1 MAGKYKY
8 RVTGPRGGKYLTST
22 RKEAEKLTR
31 HGGTIRALGQK
42 KASKVK
48 NPRKH
53 DYSVVLAKIK
63 TANRWAGKYNRAVKA
78 AFAKYGNG
86 NGQTISGVVRDHFPS
101 SVKDELRRLMR
112 GFNNAQDAVGA
123 AWHAVHPRTD
133 FYRAAKAAPFRDK
146 MTQAGYYGT
155 GRRKRRNPGIE
166 ILWGEVGTLVRF
178 KDLKVGDRFRVP
190 HSSALLE
197 KVGDSGYIY
206 IPMEAGDQVR
216 DWHLPLKEVIR
227 VDGRR
232 RNPAADKKWHGFG
245 PGSLESVKW
254 KWRKHRGV
262 DEGWTGSSQI
272 EYYGSY
278 TVHGQFGE
286 TDVGVSGTINF
297 PSAPHR
303 VSEDEIFDAITESI
317 GHTLSEGGW
326 EPDWW
331 FEGGGDFD
339 PSDVTWYYDAFYD
352 DEDPEA
358 VVTIYT
364 QTPHANEV
372 KDEVQSVAGSM
383 LEQDGDMVYAVVMTH
398 DLRAAV
404 EELVG
409 HGYAVDEEY

>member
-8 RVTGPRGGKYLTST
+8 RVTGPRGGKYLTTT
-22 RKEAEKLTR
+22 RREAEKLTR
-31 HGGTIRALGQK
+31 NGGTIRALGQK

-48 NPRKH
+48 NPDRPTRGAF
-53 DYSVVLAKIK
+53 SETGLAAGWMQSDAEAIDEAWGNNDWGELHRMGVISNRDMATIK
-63 TANRWAGKYNRAVKA
+63 RLMAKEAAGRMMTEGEDEVMGMIGAKVRRAV
-78 AFAKYGNG
+78 
-86 NGQTISGVVRDHFPS
+86 DH
-101 SVKDELRRLMR
+101 
-112 GFNNAQDAVGA
+112 
-123 AWHAVHPRTD
+123 
-133 FYRAAKAAPFRDK
+133 YRAEARDFR
-146 MTQAGYYGT
+146 
-155 GRRKRRNPGIE
+155 RHSNRNPGIE